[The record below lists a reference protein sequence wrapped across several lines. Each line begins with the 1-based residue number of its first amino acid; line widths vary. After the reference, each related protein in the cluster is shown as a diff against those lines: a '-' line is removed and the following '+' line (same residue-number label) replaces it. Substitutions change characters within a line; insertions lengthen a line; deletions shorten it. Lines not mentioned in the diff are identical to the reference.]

1 VSSSLARLT
10 ELDHWS
16 QLSPSNDIKVAR
28 NLLVV
33 TNVARAAE
41 WHAMCTD
48 PALDLLTKGNCANL
62 RLHCRC
68 WCRWLPASWLQ
79 SFVFGCFSLQY
90 FTCFIVGTV
99 SRHLHGTLRV
109 SWKAYFCD
117 FRGVRFQESTRN
129 EAIEAWSRV
138 SCLLPLAG
146 PTRCC
151 SRTYW
156 TVPCRGTRGRRSYL
170 VSGTCVLS
178 EKIWQRLKNG
188 LQCYCELYRRVVN
201 SHAMTG
207 KSHFQEVYR
216 WEILILL
223 G

>member
-1 VSSSLARLT
+1 VSSSGARLT

-16 QLSPSNDIKVAR
+16 QLDRSNDIKVAR

-90 FTCFIVGTV
+90 FTWFIVDTV
-99 SRHLHGTLRV
+99 SRHLHGTLRG
-109 SWKAYFCD
+109 SWKAYFCT

-146 PTRCC
+146 PTRYC
-151 SRTYW
+151 SRARIGRYLVGGHGDVEATL
-156 TVPCRGTRGRRSYL
+156 CRGRASCLRKSD
-170 VSGTCVLS
+170 SGYKMGSSVTAS
-178 EKIWQRLKNG
+178 F
-188 LQCYCELYRRVVN
+188 
-201 SHAMTG
+201 TG
-207 KSHFQEVYR
+207 A
-216 WEILILL
+216 
-223 G
+223 